1 MKIYLVVTPFF
12 PEFDSFRGPYIYDQ
26 VNAIIKT
33 GKYDKVIV
41 LKPCR
46 SNKLKDYIYDDI
58 PVYRFKTWHIPSN
71 ALPGMFDNMTI
82 RSFLNKIKD
91 IGIRIADIDVVH
103 SHVTDN
109 AIYAIAL
116 KRINPNIKTI
126 LQHHGFDVLNL
137 ELGCF
142 ADYKWHKKLVIRYGT
157 NICNNIDLHVGVSGK
172 TLSYL
177 RAYDGIQIKDSYILY
192 NGVDTSKFH
201 PITGLRDKNKFTIG
215 CIGNF
220 SIIKDQIT
228 LIKAVKILHK
238 DKGFDNI
245 IVKFIGSGPT
255 LQSCKDFVKENGL
268 EYIIIFESEV
278 DHKKLITFYNS
289 LDLFVLPSYYEAFGC
304 VYTEAYA
311 CGVPFIAVKGQGIS
325 ELIPES
331 ENDKWL
337 IDKEDFVSLAKHIEN
352 YMQYRYK
359 QTLKYDIN
367 IDLLIKDFIDYI
379 DRTI

>member
-238 DKGFDNI
+238 DKGCDNI